1 MMGLGISYGFIA
13 GVIGVASRLVAS
25 GRMGAKA
32 GRKVIH
38 VLVGHWWFLAMAL
51 IRQPWVALIGPGS
64 FVIINALI
72 IRLKLLPALSGRD
85 KNYGTVYYPLS
96 LLVLVVLVWYGD
108 LNAWIG
114 ALGMMI
120 MCWGDAAAAL
130 VGEAWTARR
139 ANQVHGP
146 GSGGSTRA
154 GPDRPSPTPPPPGTL
169 SSPAALRPEPDSG
182 TPGGNGEAPGTG
194 LPSNSH
200 APDRPGDSHSP
211 DRPGGSHTPDRAGDC
226 HSPTAPRSSS
236 PGKKTLAGSLAMGV
250 VSFIV
255 ALPLVALALPEAGP
269 GTVLAASATAALTG
283 SVLEYLTPLGLDNIS
298 VPLGTAGILW
308 ILFL

>member
-1 MMGLGISYGFIA
+1 MGITLNPQTIPRNLPGERLSSWQEPWMGPVPPTPDRGPRVGQRAGEKPTRGQDRGIRRILQTMTDLMGLGISYGFIA

-25 GRMGAKA
+25 GRLGAKA

-139 ANQVHGP
+139 AKQVHGP

-154 GPDRPSPTPPPPGTL
+154 GPDRPSPTPPTPGIL
-169 SSPAALRPEPDSG
+169 SSPVRPWQPTSAEY
-182 TPGGNGEAPGTG
+182 PGPPG
-194 LPSNSH
+194 S
-200 APDRPGDSHSP
+200 
-211 DRPGGSHTPDRAGDC
+211 
-226 HSPTAPRSSS
+226 
-236 PGKKTLAGSLAMGV
+236 
-250 VSFIV
+250 
-255 ALPLVALALPEAGP
+255 
-269 GTVLAASATAALTG
+269 
-283 SVLEYLTPLGLDNIS
+283 
-298 VPLGTAGILW
+298 
-308 ILFL
+308 